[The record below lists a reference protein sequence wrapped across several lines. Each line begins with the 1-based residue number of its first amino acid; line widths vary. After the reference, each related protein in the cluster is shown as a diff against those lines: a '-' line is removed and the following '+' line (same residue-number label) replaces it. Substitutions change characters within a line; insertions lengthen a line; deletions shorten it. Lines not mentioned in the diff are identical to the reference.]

1 MDPRECLDAV
11 LSDRKTP
18 VGAVVDWSRLR
29 VATPGDLLA
38 LLPAEVPFATSGST
52 GPPTVWLRTRE
63 QLVDETVQL
72 ARSLAGSEPDALVVH
87 APLHH
92 LYGMLFGALLPALL
106 GRPAHYAHTVDPLP
120 REAGRL
126 LVVAVPSSWWR
137 FDRAPA
143 ELARHE
149 RLTVTHS
156 TGPLPE
162 AAHRVRRRHPGV
174 GLFEVHGSTET
185 GMVGWRTDEREDWTL
200 APDVSLAG
208 SLAGSP
214 AAAPVPGRRTLLAVR
229 SPRLAR
235 PAGGDPPAEH
245 LLDDVVETVDA
256 RTYRLV
262 GRGGKTVNIN
272 GRRADLRA
280 IEATLR
286 TAVPG
291 AAPVCLLVDDPVR
304 GEWYEVHIRGGL
316 QERQAVEDAANLLLP
331 AWQAP
336 RAVHDSGA
344 RRGADSPP
352 RALPRGTR

>member
-1 MDPRECLDAV
+1 MAAPPAARPAPQPARLDPQECLDGV
-11 LSDRKTP
+11 LSAQETP

-29 VATPGDLLA
+29 VLDPGDLLA

-52 GPPTVWLRTRE
+52 GPPAVWLRGRG
-63 QLVDETVQL
+63 QLVAETAEL
-72 ARSLAGSEPDALVVH
+72 ARALAGAEPDALVVH

-92 LYGMLFGALLPALL
+92 LYGMLFGALLPTLL
-106 GRPAHYAHTVDPLP
+106 GRPAYYTHTTDPLP
-120 REAGRL
+120 RSARRL
-126 LVVAVPSSWWR
+126 LVVGVPSSWWR

-143 ELARHE
+143 ELSRYE

-156 TGPLPE
+156 TGPLPS
-162 AAHRVRRRHPGV
+162 AAHRVRDRRPEL

-185 GMVGWRTDEREDWTL
+185 GMVGRRTHEHDDWTL
-200 APDVSLAG
+200 APDVSLADP
-208 SLAGSP
+208 S
-214 AAAPVPGRRTLLAVR
+214 VPGQQALLAVR

-235 PAGGDPPAEH
+235 PAGGDFPSEH
-245 LLDDVVETVDA
+245 VLDDVVETVDA

-286 TAVPG
+286 TAVPT

-304 GEWYEVHIRGGL
+304 GEWYEVRTHGGPP
-316 QERQAVEDAANLLLP
+316 ERQAVEEAALRLLP
-331 AWQAP
+331 PWQAP
-336 RAVHDSGA
+336 RAVLMTA
-344 RRGADSPP
+344 RPSA
-352 RALPRGTR
+352 T